1 MLYALKQEL
10 KDKTLVK
17 IGYTT
22 GIKNRMT
29 AHYSTNPDIKLLAV
43 MPGSREDEKL
53 LHNRLQQ
60 HHYKGD
66 DDLNEVEKITDE
78 DSDLKNDFIEWLDAT
93 DDELFN
99 ETCEKLSPKF
109 IQAFD
114 TLLDQE
120 EYSEAELAKYIETFC
135 TVFESV
141 VEKKVEDLHFAY
153 VNECDEIQKTADA
166 KKEETRKKYE
176 ELIKK
181 YTEDLPE

>member
-1 MLYALKQEL
+1 MFMMNFMEEL
-10 KDKTLVK
+10 FSAVPSLEELIKKGTFDDN
-17 IGYTT
+17 GY
-22 GIKNRMT
+22 
-29 AHYSTNPDIKLLAV
+29 
-43 MPGSREDEKL
+43 
-53 LHNRLQQ
+53 
-60 HHYKGD
+60 HYKD
-66 DDLNEVEKITDE
+66 DNTEIHLIYKDEPEEEKITDE

-120 EYSEAELAKYIETFC
+120 EYSEAELAQYIETFC

-141 VEKKVEDLHFAY
+141 VEKKVDDLHFAF
-153 VNECDEIQKTADA
+153 VNECEEIQKQADA
-166 KKEETRKKYE
+166 KKEEARKKYE